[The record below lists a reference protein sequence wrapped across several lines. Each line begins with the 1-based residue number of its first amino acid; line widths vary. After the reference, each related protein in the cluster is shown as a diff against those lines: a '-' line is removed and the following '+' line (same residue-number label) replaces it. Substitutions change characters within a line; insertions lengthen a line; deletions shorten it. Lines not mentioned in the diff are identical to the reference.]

1 MSSDD
6 AGRALGVLTTRLIL
20 GLLFF
25 QGALWRVFD
34 LGVSEHARRFFVE
47 PYADSW
53 LPEWALWVAGV
64 GVPFLELLGGLL
76 VLLGLWRLVGLG
88 LLGGVLVL
96 VTFGH
101 LVAEPIYSITG
112 HIFPRLILVLFLA
125 CVPAAWDRFSLDAW
139 LRRRRG
145 EG

>member
-1 MSSDD
+1 MNGNET
-6 AGRALGVLTTRLIL
+6 GRALGVLFARLVL

-34 LGVSEHARRFFVE
+34 LGTMEHARRFFVE

-53 LPEWALWVAGV
+53 LPAWSLWLAGTA
-64 GVPFLELLGGLL
+64 VPFTELIGGLL

-88 LLGGVLVL
+88 MLGGVLVL

-101 LVAEPIYSITG
+101 LVAEPIYSISG
-112 HIFPRLILVLFLA
+112 QIFPRLILVVFLL
-125 CVPAAWDRFSLDAW
+125 CVPMEWDRYSVDVW
-139 LRRRRG
+139 WSRRG
-145 EG
+145 SSR